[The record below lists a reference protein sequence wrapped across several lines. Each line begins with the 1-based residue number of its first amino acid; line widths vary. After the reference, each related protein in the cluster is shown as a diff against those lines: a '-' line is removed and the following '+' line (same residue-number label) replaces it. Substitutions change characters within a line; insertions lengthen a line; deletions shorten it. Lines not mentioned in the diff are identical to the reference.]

1 MALHEAVE
9 AGDLSAV
16 KAGLDA
22 GDDVNGLD
30 GERRTPLIVAAG
42 LGHLELVR
50 LLLERGAE
58 PEWRDATEETALL
71 KAAANGHREVVSV
84 LLPLA
89 LSDDDRDLARSF
101 LAAFGQAHGPEV
113 QYDGSSLK
121 RKAVEVAARA
131 ADFVGH
137 ASPQERVQR
146 VERAE
151 AQGKKKP

>member
-1 MALHEAVE
+1 MTLHEAVE
-9 AGDLSAV
+9 AGDLSALE
-16 KAGLDA
+16 AGLDA
-22 GDDVNGLD
+22 GADVNELD

-42 LGHLELVR
+42 LGHLSLVQR
-50 LLLERGAE
+50 LLERGAE
-58 PEWRDATEETALL
+58 PEWRDGTEETALL
-71 KAAANGHREVVSV
+71 KAAANGHREVVAL

-89 LSDDDRDLARSF
+89 SEDDRDLARSF

-137 ASPQERVQR
+137 ASPQERLQR
-146 VERAE
+146 VERSE